1 MEKDRRQWTK
11 LVVAQR
17 EGEQAMELAQ
27 IIKLAR
33 GDEPA
38 EILLTNARIV
48 NVYTGEI
55 YPADIAVAGGRIAGV
70 GAGYKAHQVIDLGGR
85 YICPGF
91 IDAHVHIESSMVPPH
106 EFARAVVARGTTTV
120 IIDPHE
126 IANVL
131 GLEGIRYMFDSAKYN
146 PLSVYVMMPSCV
158 PATDME
164 TAGAYLRWYDISHYM
179 NDHWVLGLGEMM
191 NFPGVVLGDE
201 EVLNK
206 LRGFE
211 HGIRDG
217 HAPGLS
223 GRDLVAYVAAGI
235 GSDHESTTV
244 AEMREK
250 LRLGMVVFIR
260 EATNAHNLLNL
271 IPGLTVANG
280 PRVCFCTDDRQPAD
294 LLNEGH
300 IDFLIRTAISKG
312 VPPHMAIAMATLNTA
327 NYFRLFDRG
336 GIAPGKRADLV
347 VFSDLQDVHAEM
359 VFRGGRLAAQDGKV
373 IPWERPLKPVVLR
386 SSMNVNWERVNMRIP
401 AQGIRGR
408 IIGVVPNQLITEHL
422 IEDLTIREGEVVC
435 DPVHDVA
442 KIAVIERHQAT
453 GNLGLGLVRGIGLLR
468 GAIASSVAHDS
479 HNIVVVGADDT
490 SMMTAAHAVAD
501 MRGGMAAVEGDRVT
515 ARLPLPIAG
524 LMSDQPI
531 ETVRDQM
538 EDLIRAAHQLGSH
551 LYDPFTAMSFLALP
565 VIPSLKITDKGLVDV
580 DRFQIVPLF
589 A

>member
-1 MEKDRRQWTK
+1 
-11 LVVAQR
+11 
-17 EGEQAMELAQ
+17 MELAQ

-33 GDEPA
+33 GTEPA
-38 EILLTNARIV
+38 DILLTNARIV
-48 NVYTGEI
+48 NVYTGET
-55 YPADIAVAGGRIAGV
+55 YPADIALADGRIAGV
-70 GAGYKAHQVIDLGGR
+70 GAGYAAHQVMDLGGR
-85 YICPGF
+85 YVCPGF

-131 GLEGIRYMFDSAKYN
+131 GLEGIRYMFDAAKYN

-164 TAGAYLRWYDISHYM
+164 TAGAYLRWYDISHYLS
-179 NDHWVLGLGEMM
+179 DRWVLGLGEMM
-191 NFPGVVLGDE
+191 NFPGVIFGDE

-211 HGIRDG
+211 EGIRDG
-217 HAPGLS
+217 HAPGLT

-244 AEMREK
+244 EEMREK

-260 EATNAHNLLNL
+260 EATNARNLLSL

-300 IDFLIRTAISKG
+300 IDFLIRKAVSEG
-312 VPPHMAIAMATLNTA
+312 VSPFMAIAMATLNTA

-347 VFSDLQDVHAEM
+347 VFSDLNNIRAEM
-359 VFRGGRLAAQDGKV
+359 VFRGGRLAARDGEV
-373 IPWERPLKPVVLR
+373 IAWERPLKPAVLR
-386 SSMNVNWERVNMRIP
+386 SSMNVNWERVDLRIP
-401 AQGIRGR
+401 AQGRRGR
-408 IIGVVPNQLITEHL
+408 VIGVIPDQLITEHL
-422 IEDLTIREGEVVC
+422 VEDLTIRAGEVVS
-435 DPVHDVA
+435 DAGHDVA
-442 KIAVIERHQAT
+442 KIAVIERHLAT
-453 GNLGLGLVRGIGLLR
+453 GNFGLGLVRGIGLQR
-468 GAIASSVAHDS
+468 GAIASTIAHDS
-479 HNIVVVGADDT
+479 HNIVVVGMDDA
-490 SMMTAAHAVAD
+490 SMMVAAHAVAD
-501 MRGGMAAVEGDRVT
+501 MRGGMAAVEGDRVL

-531 ETVRDQM
+531 EAVRDQM

-551 LYDPFTAMSFLALP
+551 LRDPFTAISFLALP
-565 VIPSLKITDKGLVDV
+565 VIPALKITDKGLVDV
-580 DRFQIVPLF
+580 GRFQIVPLF
-589 A
+589 EEKGDGA